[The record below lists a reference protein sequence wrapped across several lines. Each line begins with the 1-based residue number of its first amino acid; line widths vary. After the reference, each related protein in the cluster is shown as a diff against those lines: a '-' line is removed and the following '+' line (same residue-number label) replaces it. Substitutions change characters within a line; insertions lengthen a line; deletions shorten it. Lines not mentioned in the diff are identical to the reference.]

1 MAKTWKNAIIQIG
14 FFAFVV
20 LFAEII
26 YQIGVRQW
34 HYSAA
39 VSFAFA
45 FVAALVVG
53 TPIWVKY
60 IKKYSG

>member
-20 LFAEII
+20 VFAEIT
-26 YQIGVRQW
+26 YQIVVRQW
-34 HYSAA
+34 HYPPA
-39 VSFAFA
+39 VSFAIA
-45 FVAALVVG
+45 FVTTLAVG

>member
-1 MAKTWKNAIIQIG
+1 MAKTWKNAIIQFG

-20 LFAEII
+20 IFAEII

-34 HYSAA
+34 HYPTG
-39 VSFAFA
+39 VSVAFA
-45 FVAALVVG
+45 FVATLAVG